1 MVTIQRAKTATEL
14 KKENEELRASLA
26 VAQEN
31 LDSAQNELT
40 NATDQLAY
48 SEEQVN
54 LLEESTS
61 ALVAMVAAEQN
72 CFVLVGILSIG
83 KLLGAQRRQY
93 MGNDCR
99 QS

>member
-1 MVTIQRAKTATEL
+1 MAFITAVVVTIQRAKTATEL
-14 KKENEELRASLA
+14 KKENEDLRASLA

-61 ALVAMVAAEQN
+61 A
-72 CFVLVGILSIG
+72 FVL
-83 KLLGAQRRQY
+83 RQQSTSAVFLWLELFTEIQ
-93 MGNDCR
+93 GNPVHRDVD
-99 QS
+99 